1 MSIIDEANKYAAK
14 NAVEYLQEINEYDLR
29 KLGEKRFKT
38 LIELINRNYHLKL
51 NELEGWKLDDDDI
64 PF

>member
-1 MSIIDEANKYAAK
+1 MTEIEQAQRFAAQ

-29 KLGEKRFKT
+29 KLGEERFKT
-38 LIELINRNYHLKL
+38 LIEVITDNYHNKFAA
-51 NELEGWKLDDDDI
+51 LEKHENDI